1 MANGRRNR
9 NFIKFLENERGL
21 VLDNSESI
29 TEEILL
35 YFKKLYSS
43 PPRESWRVEGIDWSP
58 ISKES
63 ASRLDS
69 PFSEEEIFN
78 AIFQL
83 DRDKASGP
91 DGFNIAVFQD
101 CWDVIKDDLVRVF
114 IEFHSSEIINQ
125 NTNASFI
132 VLLPKKSQ
140 SKKISDFRPISLITC
155 LYKVIARVLSRR
167 LRGVLHETIHST
179 QGVFVQGRQILD
191 AVLIANEIVN
201 EKSRSGEEGVV
212 FKIDFEKAY
221 DHVKWDFV
229 DHVLEKKEFSSKWR
243 S

>member
-1 MANGRRNR
+1 M
-9 NFIKFLENERGL
+9 
-21 VLDNSESI
+21 LDNSESI

-91 DGFNIAVFQD
+91 DGFIRD
-101 CWDVIKDDLVRVF
+101 CELLDPPLR
-114 IEFHSSEIINQ
+114 
-125 NTNASFI
+125 NAPFTWS
-132 VLLPKKSQ
+132 
-140 SKKISDFRPISLITC
+140 
-155 LYKVIARVLSRR
+155 
-167 LRGVLHETIHST
+167 
-179 QGVFVQGRQILD
+179 
-191 AVLIANEIVN
+191 NM
-201 EKSRSGEEGVV
+201 
-212 FKIDFEKAY
+212 
-221 DHVKWDFV
+221 
-229 DHVLEKKEFSSKWR
+229 
-243 S
+243 